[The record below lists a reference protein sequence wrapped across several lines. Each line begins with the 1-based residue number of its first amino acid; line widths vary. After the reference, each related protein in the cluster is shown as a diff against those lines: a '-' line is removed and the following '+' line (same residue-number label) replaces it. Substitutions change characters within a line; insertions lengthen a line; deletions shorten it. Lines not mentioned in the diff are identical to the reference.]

1 MREIISP
8 LDGIRSPFGV
18 ARTGG
23 GPPGPAGNGL
33 VWGAGNFLVWGAG
46 NYLVWG

>member
-23 GPPGPAGNGL
+23 GPTPAVEL
-33 VWGAGNFLVWGAG
+33 AWGAGNYLVWGAG